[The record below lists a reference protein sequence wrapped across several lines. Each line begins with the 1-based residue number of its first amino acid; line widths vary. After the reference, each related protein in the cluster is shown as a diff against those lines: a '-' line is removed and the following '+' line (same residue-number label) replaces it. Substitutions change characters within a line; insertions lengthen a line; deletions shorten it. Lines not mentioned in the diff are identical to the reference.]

1 MYPNDNHAAGKH
13 SPSTLSLTTHYL
25 KTMKKN
31 SLLALILIAHAGSA
45 IAADTILEPSMA
57 SIPGGSFSMGS
68 PTTIATGDY
77 PVEQPVHQVKIPAF
91 QMSRYEVTVGQFRQ
105 FVEATGHKSEL
116 IGANQTAAS
125 CWKHAAN
132 DWGMDIAPGTWNSNA
147 YPQSEYHPAM
157 CVSWTDAK
165 AYTAWLAEKTGKP
178 YRLPSEAEWEYA
190 ARAGSPHKYHFGTD
204 EKQLCRYGNIRDT
217 LGREA
222 IGKLTNKPGAEA
234 LCTDGSAFTSVVGMY
249 EPNQFGLYDMIGNLG
264 EIVEDCEHA
273 NYTGAPA
280 DGSAWTTNCSKADMR
295 MHRGGSFS
303 SRISATST
311 GRSHTGATNQ
321 SSFEGFRVAI
331 GKSGPVVPGAGT
343 IAFEAGLEKARAAE
357 RARR

>member
-1 MYPNDNHAAGKH
+1 MNNT
-13 SPSTLSLTTHYL
+13 S
-25 KTMKKN
+25 M
-31 SLLALILIAHAGSA
+31 LALLLIAHAGTA
-45 IAADTILEPSMA
+45 MAAAPILEPSMA
-57 SIPGGSFSMGS
+57 AIPAGSFAMGS
-68 PTTIATGDY
+68 ATTLATGDY
-77 PVEQPVHQVKIPAF
+77 PVEQPIHQVSIPAF

-105 FVEATGHKSEL
+105 FVEATGHQSD
-116 IGANQTAAS
+116 IAANQPPAS

-132 DWGMDIAPGTWNSNA
+132 DWGMEVGAGTWKSNA

-165 AYTAWLAEKTGKP
+165 AYTAWLTEKTGKP

-190 ARAGSPHKYHFGTD
+190 ARAGSPDKYHFGTD
-204 EKQLCRYGNIRDT
+204 EKQLCRYGNTRDT
-217 LGREA
+217 LGQIA
-222 IGKLTNKPGAEA
+222 IAKLTGKPAVEA
-234 LCTDGSAFTSVVGMY
+234 FCTDGSAFTSVVGMY
-249 EPNQFGLYDMIGNLG
+249 APNQFGLYDMIGNLG

-273 NYTGAPA
+273 NYTGAPV
-280 DGSAWTTNCSKADMR
+280 DGSAWTTNCSKDMK

-311 GRSHTGATNQ
+311 GRGHTGATNQ
-321 SSFEGFRVAI
+321 SSFEGFRVAL
-331 GKSGPVVPGAGT
+331 GLPGPVVPAAGS